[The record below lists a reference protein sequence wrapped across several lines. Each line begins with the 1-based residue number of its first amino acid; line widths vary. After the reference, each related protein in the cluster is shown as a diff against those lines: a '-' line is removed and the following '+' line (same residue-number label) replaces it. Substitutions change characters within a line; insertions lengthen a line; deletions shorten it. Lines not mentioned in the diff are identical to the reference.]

1 MKPNVLIT
9 GASGFIGS
17 HLIEESITQG
27 YNVFA
32 AVRPSSKINFPNNTD
47 VTVIYLD
54 YQDKEALTNQLV
66 LLKEQYGRFDYIIHN
81 AGTTRANTVEEFNIV
96 NNLLPQ
102 QFIQALQAASNIPDK
117 FLLISSMASF
127 GPGDTKTMQPI
138 TVHQSK
144 QPISQYGQS
153 KKAISEFLQQQSIV
167 PYTIVYPTAVYG
179 PRDKDFIELVK
190 LINKGYEPYLGL
202 YKQILSMVHVQD
214 LAFAVVSLLKK
225 AANKSEY
232 IVSDT
237 YNYNKKDLGSI
248 IKKILGKKTLKFSIP
263 VTPVLGIA
271 AITEWIYKVI
281 APKKMPLLTREKIN
295 EISCPNWSC
304 EANDVWDTIG
314 AKPRYNLETGL
325 EHTVNWYKENGFL

>member
-17 HLIEESITQG
+17 HLIEEALSQG

-32 AVRPSSKINFPNNTD
+32 AVRPSSKVSFPTNTNIK
-47 VTVIYLD
+47 VIYLE
-54 YQDKEALTNQLV
+54 YQDKDALTNQLTI
-66 LLKEQYGRFDYIIHN
+66 LKEKYGRFNYIIHN

-102 QFIQALQAASNIPDK
+102 QFIQSLQSADNIPDK
-117 FLLISSMASF
+117 FLLISSMAAF
-127 GPGDTKTMQPI
+127 GPGDPKSMSPI
-138 TVHQSK
+138 TINQDK
-144 QPISQYGQS
+144 KPISEYGLS
-153 KKAISEFLQQQSIV
+153 KKNISEYLQQQTIV

-190 LINKGYEPYLGL
+190 LINSGIEPYLGL
-202 YKQILSMVHVQD
+202 YKQMLSMVYVKD
-214 LAFAVVSLLKK
+214 LAFAVVSLLNK
-225 AANKSEY
+225 AANKTEY

-237 YNYNKKDLGSI
+237 YNYNKKDLGKI
-248 IKKILGKKTLKFSIP
+248 IKQILGKKTFKISIP
-263 VTPVLGIA
+263 VTPILGIA
-271 AITEWIYKVI
+271 KLVEFIYKII

-304 EANDVWDTIG
+304 EAYEVWNTIG
-314 AKPRYNLETGL
+314 TKPVYNLQSGL
-325 EHTVNWYKENGFL
+325 ENSIAWYKENGFL